1 MTTGAALFL
10 AFLVVQRLSELVI
23 ARRNTARLLA
33 RGAREVGAGHYPVM
47 VALHT
52 AWVLALIV
60 FGWSHPLHMGWL
72 AVYAVLQVF
81 RIWILGTLGSRWTT
95 RIIVIDEPLV
105 ARGPFRFI
113 PHPNYT
119 LVVAEIIVA
128 PLVLG
133 LTWVA
138 VVFTLLNAAMLYHR
152 IGVEDAA
159 LRGKGRHATTDAA
172 RV

>member
-1 MTTGAALFL
+1 MTTGTALFL
-10 AFLVVQRLSELVI
+10 AFIVVQRLGELVI
-23 ARRNTARLLA
+23 ARRNTANLMA

-52 AWVLALIV
+52 AWVLALLI
-60 FGWSHPLHMGWL
+60 FGWNQPLHMAWL
-72 AVYAVLQVF
+72 AIYAVLQVF
-81 RIWILGTLGSRWTT
+81 RVWILGTLGPRWTT
-95 RIIVIDEPLV
+95 RVIVIDEPLV

-128 PLVLG
+128 PMVLG
-133 LTWVA
+133 LVWVA
-138 VVFTLLNAAMLYHR
+138 ALFTVLNAMMLYHR

-159 LRGKGRHATTDAA
+159 LRGKGRASH
-172 RV
+172 